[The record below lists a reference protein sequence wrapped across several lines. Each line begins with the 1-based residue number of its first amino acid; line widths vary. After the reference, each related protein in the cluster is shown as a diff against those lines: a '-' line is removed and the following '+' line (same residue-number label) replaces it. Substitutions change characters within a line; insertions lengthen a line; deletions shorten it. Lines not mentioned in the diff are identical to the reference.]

1 MRALIT
7 ALALTLSVAA
17 PGAAL
22 ADAPAAGKV
31 DVVRDGTGPS
41 FLGGAQRLGGT
52 IAEREI
58 VRRVLKDGFAQ
69 IDDIHLRRGRYV
81 VEAVRPNG
89 AVFRLAYDARSGRE
103 VSRERMGWARSNDRR
118 DYGRPRPH
126 GVEFRLDLS

>member
-7 ALALTLSVAA
+7 ALALTLSLTA
-17 PGAAL
+17 PGIASAGS
-22 ADAPAAGKV
+22 PAATGI
-31 DVVRDGTGPS
+31 DFVRDGTRQG
-41 FLGGAQRLGGT
+41 LNHGGARYRGT
-52 IAEREI
+52 LPTQEI
-58 VRRVLKDGFAQ
+58 MRRVLRDGFAQ
-69 IDDIHLRRGRYV
+69 IDDIRLHRGRYV